1 MSQSATTY
9 STTDLQRRHHRSSAG
24 SAIKTTLTMILMV
37 VMAAYFLLPL
47 YWLIVSMT
55 KNTSQLFNTPMLA
68 FPGHINLLA
77 NLKWLDS
84 YQNGVFWRWLLNS
97 IIYAGGTAIVGT
109 LISAMAGYVIAKYAF
124 KGKQTVSLAVLGS
137 LMVPGAAMAIPI
149 FLLVKSLGLIDTYAG
164 VILPMLVNPFGV
176 YFMMVYVKEAMPG
189 ELIDSGRVDGATDYG
204 IFFRIALAIIR
215 PGLTTLFL
223 ITFIGTWNNFFLPLV
238 LLNKTSLYPLTVG
251 LQIWTANLN
260 SAGTGQ
266 PLYPLILIGAFISI
280 FPMLILFPILRKYIV
295 SGIAMGSVKS

>member
-1 MSQSATTY
+1 MSATSF
-9 STTDLQRRHHRSSAG
+9 STTDLQRKHHLRKKSSAVQ
-24 SAIKTTLTMILMV
+24 TTLTMILMI

-47 YWLIVSMT
+47 YWLLVSIT
-55 KNTSQLFNTPMLA
+55 KNTSQLFSTPMLA
-68 FPGHINLLA
+68 LPAHINLLS
-77 NLKWLDS
+77 NLQWLNS
-84 YQNGVFWRWLLNS
+84 YKHGVFWRWLINS
-97 IIYAGGTAIVGT
+97 IIYAGGTAVVGT
-109 LISAMAGYVIAKYAF
+109 LISAMAGYVLSKYTF
-124 KGKQTVSLAVLGS
+124 KGKQTLSLAVLGS

-149 FLLVKSLGLIDTYAG
+149 FLLIKSLGLINTYAG

-176 YFMMVYVKEAMPG
+176 YFMMIYVKEAMPG
-189 ELIDSGRVDGATDYG
+189 ELIDSGRVDGASDYS

-215 PGLTTLFL
+215 PGLVTLFL

-238 LLNKTSLYPLTVG
+238 LLNKTDLYPLTVG

-260 SAGTGQ
+260 SAGAGQ

-280 FPMLILFPILRKYIV
+280 LPMLILFPILRKYII